1 MAPGSSSPEGSVI
14 SAVLRRIDRQVR
26 INRVIEHLSVAVCLM
41 LGALLAVKIVSMLLP
56 VPVPTTLSVI
66 GLAAALY
73 AGFLVWS
80 QIGARQLGRAAG
92 VADRRG
98 DLHDEL
104 KSAYWFM
111 RQDRPAP
118 QSEWVRTQVERAAVT
133 AGGLDVKR
141 LVPTV
146 MPQRFWLALGM
157 WALLIGL
164 SFVALDGPL
173 LSFSRSGADPNRL
186 TAIQEDQF
194 DEIRDL
200 VERAD
205 ELQADEVADEEQLS
219 AEARRR
225 LEEAMRQLEADE
237 MTMEE
242 LLREL
247 RETQNALDEGNLQ
260 TAALDEALQELARD
274 MANSP
279 EMADLA
285 EALQSQDLAQA
296 AELMRQLAESLRNMQ
311 GDEAQQLAEQLQQA
325 AQGDPA
331 SMEELMRA
339 LQEAADAMANEQM
352 ADAEQALQEAADAME
367 GMSQRMDAQQMM
379 NQASQQMQALQQS
392 MEQQQMAATQ
402 MSQQM
407 MAAEQSGGE
416 PQEGAMAMP
425 SDEVQKSA
433 GGGETGDPASQEGG
447 PAGHATSDPMGG
459 EMPLGAPT
467 TLEVQLEME
476 VLDKDEPLPEEEP
489 DPEDLFQEASRQQ
502 TSTVEYQNVRG
513 PSRYAEGSAL
523 AVEHIPW
530 RYRNLV
536 RRYFLAIRPRE
547 SK

>member
-1 MAPGSSSPEGSVI
+1 
-14 SAVLRRIDRQVR
+14 LRRIDRQVR

>member
-1 MAPGSSSPEGSVI
+1 MAPASSSPESSVI
-14 SAVLRRIDRQVR
+14 RAVLRRIDRQVR
-26 INRVIEHLSVAVCLM
+26 INRVLEHLSVAVCLM
-41 LGALLAVKIVSMLLP
+41 LGALLAVKILSMLLP

-66 GLAAALY
+66 GIAAALY

-118 QSEWVRTQVERAAVT
+118 PSEWVRTQVERAAVT

-146 MPQRFWLALGM
+146 MPQRIWLALGM

-173 LSFSRSGADPNRL
+173 LSLSRGGADPDRL
-186 TAIQEDQF
+186 TAMQEDQF
-194 DEIRDL
+194 EEIRDL

-205 ELQADEVADEEQLS
+205 ELQGDEVPDEEQLS

-339 LQEAADAMANEQM
+339 LQEAADAMSNEQM
-352 ADAEQALQEAADAME
+352 ADAEQALQEAAEAME

-476 VLDKDEPLPEEEP
+476 VLDKDEPRPEEEP

-513 PSRYAEGSAL
+513 PSSYAEGSAL